1 MEMAVRTLNFCLSR
15 MSDFR
20 CARYRQASRIEPMII
35 VATFCIALLI
45 FTTLVHYEVLRALS
59 VSLPAIA
66 VPPRTKLIVV
76 IIGAFFAH
84 VAEIILYA
92 LTIYVLARYMGLGTL
107 GEASRFS
114 LSASMYFSAE
124 TYTSLGYGDVI
135 PSGDLRMLAGAE
147 ALNGLLLI
155 GWSASYTYIAMER
168 FWRDDDGE
176 NMNERPPFNPTWRRS
191 RRHRHIATSGASPTR
206 RQPRQ

>member
-1 MEMAVRTLNFCLSR
+1 VLNFCLSP
-15 MSDFR
+15 MSDSGLFPEP
-20 CARYRQASRIEPMII
+20 ASPPIEPMII
-35 VATFCIALLI
+35 VTSFCIALLV
-45 FTTLVHYEVLRALS
+45 FTTLVHYEVLRALT
-59 VSLPAIA
+59 VSLPALA

-84 VAEIILYA
+84 VAEIIVYA
-92 LTIYVLARYMGLGTL
+92 LTIYVLARYLGLGTL
-107 GEASRFS
+107 GKASHFS

-176 NMNERPPFNPTWRRS
+176 DMSKRHPFSPVWRRL
-191 RRHRHIATSGASPTR
+191 RRNRHTATFR
-206 RQPRQ
+206 H